1 MHLASSLRRGT
12 GTLHVTSDHLTRD
25 PRSALRR
32 PGVWGWMAF
41 DFAAQPF
48 FTVVI
53 TFVFGPYFVSQLA
66 SDPATGQAWW
76 SLAATIAGVI
86 VALGSPFLGAVA
98 DRAGPR
104 KPWIAFFAAFKIAAL
119 CLLWFAAPGS
129 PLVVAVLLVVVAS
142 VAAEF
147 SIVFN
152 DAMMPRLLNNREI
165 GRVSNIAWGIGYAGG
180 IVFLVGALAF
190 LAGSQETGRTLLGLA
205 PLFGLDPAAG
215 EGSRATAPLAALW
228 YLVFILPMF
237 FLTPDRPRG
246 ERVAASVRKGLGDLL
261 ATFREIRQRKPLFQ
275 FLIAR
280 MIYQDGVNA
289 LVVLG
294 GAFAAG
300 MFGWTLTES
309 GLFGIILNVVAI
321 PSCFAAGML
330 DARFGSKAVVTMA
343 ILCLSAATIGIIS
356 TSPDSALFGFLTFAP
371 PDGGGGVF
379 ASGAEKSYIVFGLLI
394 GLAFGPIQASS
405 RSWMAKSVTPDEA
418 GRYFGFYAFIGR
430 ATSFLAPAAVAGAT
444 ALAAQN
450 FDPIAASR
458 IGMASLIVFFVVG
471 FVLVWRTPGP
481 PETNRS

>member
-1 MHLASSLRRGT
+1 MGRSQTDGPA
-12 GTLHVTSDHLTRD
+12 TSV
-25 PRSALRR
+25 PALRR

-48 FTVVI
+48 FTVVL

-66 SDPATGQAWW
+66 PDPATGQTWW
-76 SLAATIAGVI
+76 SLAATIAGI
-86 VALGSPFLGAVA
+86 LVALGSPFLGAVA

-104 KPWIAFFAAFKIAAL
+104 KPWIAVFAAFKIAAL

-129 PLVVAVLLVVVAS
+129 PLVVVALLVVVAS

-152 DAMMPRLLNNREI
+152 DAMMPRLLKNEEI
-165 GRVSNIAWGIGYAGG
+165 GRVSNVAWGIGYAGG
-180 IVFLVGALAF
+180 IVFLIGALAF
-190 LAGSQETGRTLLGLA
+190 LAGSPETGRTLLGLT

-237 FLTPDRPRG
+237 VLTPDRPHG
-246 ERVAASVRKGLGDLL
+246 EKVSAAMRQGVGDLL
-261 ATFREIRQRKPLFQ
+261 ATFREIRLRKPLFQ

-321 PSCFAAGML
+321 PSCFAAGAL
-330 DARFGSKAVVTMA
+330 DARLGSKAVVTMA
-343 ILCLSAATIGIIS
+343 ILCLSAATIGIVS
-356 TSPDSALFGFLTFAP
+356 TGPDSTLFGLLAFAP
-371 PDGGGGVF
+371 PGEAGGVF
-379 ASGAEKSYIVFGLLI
+379 ASGAEKSYVVFGLLI

-405 RSWMAKSVTPDEA
+405 RSWMAKSVSAEEA

-430 ATSFLAPAAVAGAT
+430 ATAFLAPAAVAGT
-444 ALAAQN
+444 TELASGS
-450 FDPIAASR
+450 FDPITASR

-471 FVLVWRTPGP
+471 LVLVARTEGP
-481 PETNRS
+481 PEAGTARRAS

>member
-1 MHLASSLRRGT
+1 
-12 GTLHVTSDHLTRD
+12 
-25 PRSALRR
+25 
-32 PGVWGWMAF
+32 MAF

-48 FTVVI
+48 FTVVL

-66 SDPATGQAWW
+66 PDPATGQAWW
-76 SLAATIAGVI
+76 SLSATVAGLF
-86 VALGSPFLGAVA
+86 VAFGSPFLGAVA

-104 KPWIAFFAAFKIAAL
+104 KPWIGLFAGFKIGAL
-119 CLLWFAAPGS
+119 CLLWFSAPGS
-129 PLVVAVLLVVVAS
+129 SLFVATVLVVVAT

-152 DAMMPRLLNNREI
+152 DAMIPRLLRNDEI
-165 GRVSNIAWGIGYAGG
+165 GRISNIAWGLGYAGG
-180 IVFLVGALAF
+180 IVFLIVALAF
-190 LAGSQETGRTLLGLA
+190 LAGSKETGLTLLGLPPA
-205 PLFGLDPAAG
+205 FGLDPATG
-215 EGSRATAPLAALW
+215 EGARATAPLAALW

-237 FLTPDRPRG
+237 LLTPDRPRG
-246 ERVAASVRKGLGDLL
+246 EKVTAAVRQGLGDLK
-261 ATFREIRQRKPLFQ
+261 ATFREIRQRRPLLQ

-321 PSCFAAGML
+321 PSCFLAGML
-330 DARFGSKAVVTMA
+330 DARLGSKAVVVMA
-343 ILCLSAATIGIIS
+343 ILCLSLATIGIIS
-356 TSPDSALFGFLTFAP
+356 TSPDSALFGLMTFAP
-371 PDGGGGVF
+371 PGEGGGVF

-405 RSWMAKSVTPDEA
+405 RSWMAKSVTAAEA

-430 ATSFLAPAAVAGAT
+430 ATSFLAPAAVAAAT
-444 ALAAQN
+444 ALAAQS
-450 FDPIAASR
+450 FDPITASR

-471 FVLVWRTPGP
+471 LVLVVRTEGP
-481 PETNRS
+481 PETSGG